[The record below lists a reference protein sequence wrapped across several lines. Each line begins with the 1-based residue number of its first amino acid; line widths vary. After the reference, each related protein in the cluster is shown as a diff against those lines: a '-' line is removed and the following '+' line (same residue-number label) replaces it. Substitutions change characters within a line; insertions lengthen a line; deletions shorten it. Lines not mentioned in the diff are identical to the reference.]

1 MNEAAEA
8 YLDYYLSQPDTSFAV
23 LLEGRWGSGKTYFL
37 NRYMAARAKKAD
49 PVQKGKIH
57 LYVSLN
63 GVTSPNE
70 ITQQFFAQT
79 APLLAGK
86 TVGLLSIAVARIA
99 NGFSGGAA
107 FDTFNDSKKIQEYL
121 TNLDGKILVFDD
133 LERCRMPLG
142 EALGFI
148 NNYVEHDKRKV
159 ILLAA
164 ENEIDG
170 DSRKEYLQRK
180 EKLVGKTLRVGSD
193 AQSVYEFLVER
204 MHTSEAKSQAQ
215 AAGPEAVRTFKAS
228 GIENFRS
235 LRAIMD
241 DFDRLVG
248 EVDEALANNPKALTQ
263 LLVMMIALG
272 MEHRSG
278 ALETDEVAKFNE
290 GRNSELFASLSGRR
304 LTDQEQKLTA
314 IAQKYADVSWDDPVV
329 PMVALADLFASG
341 SIDVASIDSY
351 LLGHPLIA
359 DPAEIPAWRRLWSW
373 RDLTQTDYADARR
386 AFLHDLNTRAYTSPA
401 VILHAAGVVRA
412 LHAANDQLLGR
423 RNIAKYFAAY
433 VNDVVANGTLESAGN
448 LFDFDPTG
456 AFGLGFNTVDEPGF
470 DDIKSIVRKGVDK
483 AVAAKMVT
491 EAPVLMRR
499 LQGSRDA
506 YSALYEYG
514 HGPDNYGT
522 VAVLAEVPV
531 HDFASLL
538 VTDGRPNDNLFA
550 SLVTRYERASALT
563 LAVEEAWVS
572 ELRNALDKVVAKA
585 SQPHRHL
592 LGLRVE
598 HYFGRIGAAF
608 VSMKARAQP

>member
-37 NRYMAARAKKAD
+37 NHYMAARAAKAN

-63 GVTSPNE
+63 GVISPSE

-79 APLLAGK
+79 APLFAGK

-107 FDTFNDSKKIQEYL
+107 FDTLNDSAKIQDFL
-121 TNLDGKILVFDD
+121 TNLDGKVLVFDD

-142 EALGFI
+142 EILGFI
-148 NNYVEHDKRKV
+148 NNHVEHDKRKV
-159 ILLAA
+159 IILAA
-164 ENEIDG
+164 ENEIEG
-170 DSRKEYLQRK
+170 DNRKEYLQRK

-193 AQSVYEFLVER
+193 AHAVYHLLVESMR
-204 MHTSEAKSQAQ
+204 TPEAKAQAQ
-215 AAGPEAVRTFKAS
+215 AAGQQAVRTFKAS

-235 LRAIMD
+235 LRAILD

-248 EVDEALANNPKALTQ
+248 EVDKALAHSPKALTQ
-263 LLVMMIALG
+263 LLLMMIALG

-278 ALETDEVAKFNE
+278 VLETHEVARFDE
-290 GRNSELFASLSGRR
+290 GRHSELFASLSGRS
-304 LTDQEQKLTA
+304 LTEHEQKLTA
-314 IAQKYADVSWDDPVV
+314 ISQKYADVSWDDPVV
-329 PMVALADLFASG
+329 PMGALADLFASG
-341 SIDVASIDSY
+341 SIDVSSIDSY
-351 LLGHPLIA
+351 LLAHPLIA
-359 DPAEIPAWRRLWSW
+359 DPAEVPAWRRLWSW
-373 RDLTQTDYADARR
+373 RDLTQTEYAQARK
-386 AFLHDLNTRAYTSPA
+386 AFLHDLNERAYTSPA

-412 LHAANDQLLGR
+412 LHAANDRLLGR
-423 RNIAKYFAAY
+423 RDIAKYFSAY
-433 VNDVVANGTLESAGN
+433 VNDVVANGTLGSAGN

-470 DDIKSIVRKGVDK
+470 EDIKSIVRKGVDK

-491 EAPVLMRR
+491 EAPVLMGR
-499 LQGSRDA
+499 LEGGRDA

-514 HGPDNYGT
+514 HGPENYGT

-531 HDFASLL
+531 QDFAGLL
-538 VTDGRPNDNLFA
+538 VTDGHPNDSLFA
-550 SLVTRYERASALT
+550 SLVARYERASELT
-563 LAVEEAWVS
+563 LAVEEAWIAT
-572 ELRNALDKVVAKA
+572 LKKALEKTAAKA

-592 LGLRVE
+592 LGLRIE
-598 HYFGRIGAAF
+598 HYFGRIDAAF
-608 VSMKARAQP
+608 VAMKARAGP